1 VPHVTRQRQRWKEK
15 FGDWFREILTTAKII
30 DYRYPIKG
38 CGVWL
43 PYGFQLRKYI
53 LEVIRHYLDTTNHDE
68 TLFPTL
74 IPEDL
79 IAKESSH
86 IHSFENEA
94 YWITHGGKNPLG
106 IKLALRPTS
115 ETAITPMAKLW
126 IRSHADLPLKLYQIG
141 SIFRYET
148 KATRPLIRVREVS
161 TFKEAHTFH
170 ATHQDAKAQVNAA
183 NEIYQNIFD
192 SLAIPY
198 VITER
203 PSWDRFAGA
212 LATYA
217 FDTIFPDGR
226 CLQIG
231 TTHNLGQN
239 FSKAFNVT
247 FETPEGTQAHV
258 WQTSYGISE
267 RAVAAT
273 IALHGDDRG
282 LLLPPSVAP
291 IQVVIIPIL
300 FKGTQEQIM
309 MECQEIHAHLVKQG
323 IRSHIDDRAKM
334 TPGAKYYEWEAK
346 GVPVRIEIGPRD
358 IKQGKVTVVRR
369 NLSKRVIYRRESL
382 SINDTLSE
390 IDACLRA
397 QAQEWMQAQIHSVTS
412 LDEARCILNSTGG
425 IVESPWCGE
434 EPCGRQMETVVDV
447 RVLGQPLELKKEKI
461 VGTCT
466 SCGKPATAILRLA
479 RTY

>member
-1 VPHVTRQRQRWKEK
+1 MTRQRQAWKEK
-15 FGDWFREILTTAKII
+15 FSDWFRDILTTAKII

-43 PYGFQLRKYI
+43 PYGFKLRKLI
-53 LEVIRHYLDTTNHDE
+53 IDVIRHYLNTTSHE
-68 TLFPTL
+68 EMLFPTL

-79 IAKESSH
+79 IARESSH

-94 YWITHGGKNPLG
+94 YWITHGGRTPLG

-115 ETAITPMAKLW
+115 ETAITPMVKLW

-170 ATHQDAKAQVNAA
+170 ATHQDAKTQVHIA
-183 NEIYQNIFD
+183 NKIYQQIFD
-192 SLAIPY
+192 SLDIPY
-198 VITER
+198 VISER

-212 LATYA
+212 VATYA

-231 TTHNLGQN
+231 TTHDLGQN
-239 FSKAFNVT
+239 FSKAFDVT
-247 FETPEGTQAHV
+247 FETPEGTQALV

-267 RAVAAT
+267 RAVAAV

-282 LLLPPSVAP
+282 LLLPPIVAP
-291 IQVVIIPIL
+291 TQVVIIPIL
-300 FKGTQEQIM
+300 FKGTEEQIM
-309 MECQEIHAHLVKQG
+309 KECQQVHAQLVKQG
-323 IRSHIDDRAKM
+323 TRSHIDDRTKI
-334 TPGAKYYEWEAK
+334 TPGAKYFEWEAK
-346 GVPVRIEIGPRD
+346 GVPIRIEIGPRD
-358 IKQGKVTVVRR
+358 VKQGNLTVVRR
-369 NLSKRVIYRRESL
+369 DLGKRVTYRRDTL
-382 SINDTLSE
+382 SINDNLRE
-390 IDACLRA
+390 IDATLRT
-397 QAQEWMQAQIHSVTS
+397 QAQEWMQTQIHNVTS
-412 LDEARCILNSTGG
+412 LEEAQHILNLTGG
-425 IVESPWCGE
+425 IVETPWCGE
-434 EPCGRQMETVVDV
+434 EPCGQQMEAVVDV
-447 RVLGQPLELKKEKI
+447 RVLGQPLKLREEELF
-461 VGTCT
+461 GTCT
-466 SCGKPATAILRLA
+466 GCEKPATTIIRLA

>member
-1 VPHVTRQRQRWKEK
+1 VTRQRQTWKAK

-43 PYGFQLRKYI
+43 PYGFQLRKLI
-53 LEVIRHYLDTTNHDE
+53 LEVIRHYLDTTGHDE
-68 TLFPTL
+68 MLFPTL

-170 ATHQDAKAQVNAA
+170 ATRQDAETQVNGA
-183 NEIYQNIFD
+183 NEIYQKIFD

-198 VITER
+198 VISER

-212 LATYA
+212 LTTYA

-239 FSKAFNVT
+239 FSKVFDVT
-247 FETPEGTQAHV
+247 FETPEGTQALV

-267 RAVAAT
+267 RAVAAV

-282 LLLPPSVAP
+282 LLLPPAVAP

-300 FKGTQEQIM
+300 FKGTEDQIM
-309 MECQEIHAHLVKQG
+309 KECHEIYAHLVKQG
-323 IRSHIDDRAKM
+323 IRSRIDDRAKM

-358 IKQGKVTVVRR
+358 IKQGNVTVVQRD
-369 NLSKRVIYRRESL
+369 LGKRVTYQR
-382 SINDTLSE
+382 DTLCISDNLSE
-390 IDACLRA
+390 IDASLRA

-412 LDEARCILNSTGG
+412 LDEARRILNSTGG
-425 IVESPWCGE
+425 IVETPWCGKE
-434 EPCGRQMETVVDV
+434 LCGRQMETVVDV
-447 RVLGQPLELKKEKI
+447 RVLGQPLELKEEEI
-461 VGTCT
+461 AGTCIG
-466 SCGKPATAILRLA
+466 CGKPVAAILRLA

>member
-1 VPHVTRQRQRWKEK
+1 MTRQRQKWKKK

-43 PYGFQLRKYI
+43 PYGFQLRKHI

-183 NEIYQNIFD
+183 NEIYQNIF
-192 SLAIPY
+192 
-198 VITER
+198 
-203 PSWDRFAGA
+203 G
-212 LATYA
+212 
-217 FDTIFPDGR
+217 
-226 CLQIG
+226 
-231 TTHNLGQN
+231 N
-239 FSKAFNVT
+239 K
-247 FETPEGTQAHV
+247 
-258 WQTSYGISE
+258 
-267 RAVAAT
+267 
-273 IALHGDDRG
+273 
-282 LLLPPSVAP
+282 
-291 IQVVIIPIL
+291 
-300 FKGTQEQIM
+300 
-309 MECQEIHAHLVKQG
+309 
-323 IRSHIDDRAKM
+323 
-334 TPGAKYYEWEAK
+334 
-346 GVPVRIEIGPRD
+346 
-358 IKQGKVTVVRR
+358 
-369 NLSKRVIYRRESL
+369 
-382 SINDTLSE
+382 
-390 IDACLRA
+390 
-397 QAQEWMQAQIHSVTS
+397 
-412 LDEARCILNSTGG
+412 
-425 IVESPWCGE
+425 
-434 EPCGRQMETVVDV
+434 
-447 RVLGQPLELKKEKI
+447 
-461 VGTCT
+461 
-466 SCGKPATAILRLA
+466 
-479 RTY
+479 

>member
-1 VPHVTRQRQRWKEK
+1 M
-15 FGDWFREILTTAKII
+15 
-30 DYRYPIKG
+30 
-38 CGVWL
+38 
-43 PYGFQLRKYI
+43 
-53 LEVIRHYLDTTNHDE
+53 
-68 TLFPTL
+68 LFPTL

-94 YWITHGGKNPLG
+94 YWITHGGRSPLG

-170 ATHQDAKAQVNAA
+170 ATHQDSTAQVTTANA
-183 NEIYQNIFD
+183 IYQKIFD

-198 VITER
+198 VISER

-231 TTHNLGQN
+231 TTHDLGQN

-247 FETPEGTQAHV
+247 YETPEGTQAPV

-267 RAVAAT
+267 RAVAAI

-282 LLLPPSVAP
+282 LLLPPIAAP

-300 FKGTQEQIM
+300 FKGTEEAVM
-309 MECQEIHAHLVKQG
+309 NECQKVHTSLVKQG
-323 IRSHIDDRAKM
+323 IRSFVDDRAKI

-346 GVPVRIEIGPRD
+346 GVPIRIEIGPRD
-358 IKQGKVTVVRR
+358 LKQRNVTLVRR
-369 NLSKRVIYRRESL
+369 DLGNRVTYQRNALNISDNLTE
-382 SINDTLSE
+382 INTNLH
-390 IDACLRA
+390 AHAR
-397 QAQEWMQAQIHSVTS
+397 EWMQARIHRVTS
-412 LDEARCILNSTGG
+412 LGDAQQILNSKGG
-425 IVESPWCGE
+425 IVETPWCGE
-434 EPCGRQMETVVDV
+434 ELCGRKMEAIVDV
-447 RVLGQPLELKKEKI
+447 RVLGQPFEENEDS
-461 VGTCT
+461 VTGTCT
-466 SCGKPATAILRLA
+466 NCEKPATAILRLA

>member
-1 VPHVTRQRQRWKEK
+1 MTQQREKWKER
-15 FGDWFREILTTAKII
+15 FGDWFREVLTSAKII

-43 PYGFQLRKYI
+43 PYGFQLRKQI
-53 LEVIRHYLDTTNHDE
+53 LNVIRHNLDITDHDE
-68 TLFPTL
+68 MLFPTL

-94 YWITHGGKNPLG
+94 YWITHGGRNPLG

-170 ATHQDAKAQVNAA
+170 ATHQDATAQINIANA
-183 NEIYQNIFD
+183 IYQKIFD
-192 SLAIPY
+192 SLAVPY
-198 VITER
+198 VISER

-231 TTHNLGQN
+231 TTHDLGQN
-239 FSKAFNVT
+239 FAKAFNVT
-247 FETPEGTQAHV
+247 YETPEGTQAFV

-267 RAVAAT
+267 RAVAAI

-282 LLLPPSVAP
+282 LLLPPIAAP

-300 FKGTQEQIM
+300 FQGTEEKVIN
-309 MECQEIHAHLVKQG
+309 ECQGVHTQLVKQG
-323 IRSHIDDRAKM
+323 IRSLIDDRAKL
-334 TPGAKYYEWEAK
+334 TPGAKYYEWETK
-346 GVPVRIEIGPRD
+346 GVPIRIEIGPRD
-358 IKQGKVTVVRR
+358 LKLGNVTVVRR
-369 NLSKRVIYRRESL
+369 DLGTRITCQRDSLNVSDNLTKI
-382 SINDTLSE
+382 DTNLQV
-390 IDACLRA
+390 R
-397 QAQEWMQAQIHSVTS
+397 AQEWMQAQIHSVTS
-412 LDEARCILNSTGG
+412 LDDAQQILNSKGG
-425 IVESPWCGE
+425 IVETPWCGE
-434 EPCGRQMETVVDV
+434 ECCGREMEAVVDV
-447 RVLGQPLELKKEKI
+447 RVLGQPFEVNK
-461 VGTCT
+461 VDVTGTCT
-466 SCGKPATAILRLA
+466 NCGNPASAILRLA